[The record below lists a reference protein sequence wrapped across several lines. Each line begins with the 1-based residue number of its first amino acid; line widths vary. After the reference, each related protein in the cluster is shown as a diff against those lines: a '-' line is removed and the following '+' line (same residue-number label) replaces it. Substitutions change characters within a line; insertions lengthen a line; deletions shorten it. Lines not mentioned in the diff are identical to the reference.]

1 MSKPGLTLHR
11 LELFLSVL
19 DAGGVGRAAQ
29 ARRVSQ
35 PAVSEHLRGLEAF
48 FGVPLFE
55 RTGRGVR
62 PTAAA
67 RLIEPF
73 VRQAL
78 GLVTSAE
85 QAAIELRGIRAG
97 AVAVGAST
105 TPGTYLLPEVL
116 GRFHTVHPQIA
127 LRLRI
132 GDTREVEQWV
142 AAGAVELGVIG
153 AAPVRPGLVAEPWVK
168 DELVAIVARRHELA
182 RRRMVSAAAL
192 AQEPYISREE
202 GSSTRAVAEQCFAQ
216 MGLTLRPVMELGS
229 TDARSA
235 SGRDPLTRPSLGA
248 RPARDSAPRCAA
260 QSGGGAA
267 RQHVAEQLFP
277 LGTRGADYFVSVTIR
292 SSVSPPAGNVRDSA
306 EWRGDARYTRNV
318 RLSDFRRWRS
328 AEFCSERPYLTKALA
343 RSSHSSLKEL
353 ASGKVW
359 VGHAAAL
366 PHFCQQSW
374 RPQQIMKVS
383 AASATV
389 TMCCGAYDAPS
400 RTADSR
406 MAEKLR

>member
-202 GSSTRAVAEQCFAQ
+202 GSSTRAVAAQCFAQ

-229 TDARSA
+229 TEAVREAVAAGLGVSVVSRHA
-235 SGRDPLTRPSLGA
+235 VRTRDPRLVAIRLQGHHWVRDLLVIRRQGA
-248 RPARDSAPRCAA
+248 PLSPA
-260 QSGGGAA
+260 AA
-267 RQHVAEQLFP
+267 RLANML
-277 LGTRGADYFVSVTIR
+277 LSN
-292 SSVSPPAGNVRDSA
+292 SSP
-306 EWRGDARYTRNV
+306 
-318 RLSDFRRWRS
+318 
-328 AEFCSERPYLTKALA
+328 
-343 RSSHSSLKEL
+343 
-353 ASGKVW
+353 
-359 VGHAAAL
+359 
-366 PHFCQQSW
+366 
-374 RPQQIMKVS
+374 
-383 AASATV
+383 
-389 TMCCGAYDAPS
+389 
-400 RTADSR
+400 
-406 MAEKLR
+406 